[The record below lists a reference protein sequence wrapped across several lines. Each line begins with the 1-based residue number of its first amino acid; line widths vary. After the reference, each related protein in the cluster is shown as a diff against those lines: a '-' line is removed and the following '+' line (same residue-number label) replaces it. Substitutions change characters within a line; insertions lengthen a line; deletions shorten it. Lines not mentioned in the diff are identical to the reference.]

1 MVYVQPVQVRLQHI
15 QNLYTSIYLLIGW
28 QDLMWCF
35 VPIKIHVYTYG
46 FCASKVAT
54 LRSAQ
59 SFDATQRAV
68 LWLSKAFSKKPDMF
82 YISAMYIYIDIYIY
96 IYKIY
101 INLYLQF
108 IYVYIYI
115 LNVYIYIYKIFAYIY
130 IFIYNSLYTYMCVQ
144 IYMHIPVSVFGTD
157 CAFCWSD
164 IIGFK

>member
-108 IYVYIYI
+108 IYVYIYTNI
-115 LNVYIYIYKIFAYIY
+115 SMYIYTIYLHIYIYLFTIHYIH
-130 IFIYNSLYTYMCVQ
+130 ICVFKSICIYQ
-144 IYMHIPVSVFGTD
+144 
-157 CAFCWSD
+157 
-164 IIGFK
+164 